1 MRADQLAVVE
11 MMGEVY
17 AKDRRIADLEAQV
30 AQLEAKSDDF
40 DAEMTIIAK
49 AVDAAFG
56 DGRLAP
62 KDKANAQLADI
73 AESKKWMTEQVDD
86 MRERIAEL
94 EAALKRVCDEYQ
106 KTLDD
111 MEAGGICASADVTKE
126 FGGDNHP
133 TLDRVLAQ
141 ARREGIDM
149 AINHLEKSDC
159 PIPIDRLPPGQ
170 TKRQFSNTVIE
181 FLILELRQMAREV
194 KP

>member
-17 AKDRRIADLEAQV
+17 AKDRRIA
-30 AQLEAKSDDF
+30 
-40 DAEMTIIAK
+40 
-49 AVDAAFG
+49 
-56 DGRLAP
+56 
-62 KDKANAQLADI
+62 
-73 AESKKWMTEQVDD
+73 
-86 MRERIAEL
+86 EL
-94 EAALKRVCDEYQ
+94 EAALKELKVEFLAHQEDPRRGVTY
-106 KTLDD
+106 KWSLTRIGYALSGSPSALD
-111 MEAGGICASADVTKE
+111 A
-126 FGGDNHP
+126 
-133 TLDRVLAQ
+133 LLAQ